1 MNRVLRLF
9 ILSAAASLTLTACK
23 PSADKSPAS
32 QVPASPTAPREAPA
46 APAATN
52 SQQPVGTGEY
62 ALLATPQPAEK
73 GRKVEVLEFF
83 AYFCS
88 HCKTFDPVLH
98 AWAKK
103 NADKVVFKRVPVAFR
118 DNMAP
123 QQRMY
128 YALDAMGKI
137 EQVHAQAFAAVQDE
151 RKPLA
156 SDREIIDFVAK
167 QGIDANRF
175 KALYDSFS
183 VQSQARN
190 AMNQQTAYRIDSVP
204 TIAIDGRYITS
215 VSHATKRP
223 GVAQTEAGLQAATLQ
238 IMDELV
244 ARTLKERAAGK

>member
-1 MNRVLRLF
+1 MMNKKTLLLGNEAIAGAIVAAGCQVATAYPDQKFLIYDDTTHVGENANVVNVSYKQNDMGYLIGVF
-9 ILSAAASLTLTACK
+9 AAAMTAETSVK
-23 PSADKSPAS
+23 
-32 QVPASPTAPREAPA
+32 
-46 APAATN
+46 N
-52 SQQPVGTGEY
+52 I
-62 ALLATPQPAEK
+62 
-73 GRKVEVLEFF
+73 
-83 AYFCS
+83 
-88 HCKTFDPVLH
+88 
-98 AWAKK
+98 

-156 SDREIIDFVAK
+156 SDREIIEFVAK